1 MNLKKS
7 RTILFGMLH
16 CDIYTDGK
24 GGFYVTREQIGQAL
38 EYAHPQKAIDKIHE
52 RHKDRLDPLS
62 VTVNLG
68 ATDGKNYDTVLY
80 TSRGVYEICR
90 YSHQPKANLF
100 YDHMVDILEGLRVG
114 YIKLSVEKESPA
126 WKQQRQQGKDT
137 RRRETDAIKRFI
149 DYAKAQGSEH
159 AERYYSNYTRLTN
172 KIAGIT
178 DRENATTQQLNLLE
192 LFESTT
198 AICIDLGIV
207 ERKPYKQVYS
217 EIKTRLEAIGD
228 LVNITP
234 VDSTSPRRRPVRPTT
249 PQPARV

>member
-7 RTILFGMLH
+7 KTILFGMLH

-24 GGFYVTREQIGQAL
+24 GEFYMTRKQIGQAL
-38 EYAHPQKAIDKIHE
+38 EYSDPQWAIDKLHDS
-52 RHKDRLDPLS
+52 HKERLDPFS
-62 VTVNLG
+62 VTTETV
-68 ATDGKNYDTVLY
+68 ATDWKKYDTVLY

-198 AICIDLGIV
+198 ANCIDLGIV

-217 EIKTRLEAIGD
+217 EIKARLEAIGD

-234 VDSTSPRRRPVRPTT
+234 VDATSPRRRPVRPTI
-249 PQPARV
+249 PQPTRV

>member
-198 AICIDLGIV
+198 AICIDLGLSLIH
-207 ERKPYKQVYS
+207 
-217 EIKTRLEAIGD
+217 I
-228 LVNITP
+228 
-234 VDSTSPRRRPVRPTT
+234 
-249 PQPARV
+249 